1 MTQNLTSIDQ
11 IATLRCANCS
21 IGWCGAMD
29 DLDRRLL
36 GLLRDDGRASI
47 AALAKQL
54 HVARG
59 TVQNRLARL
68 EADGTIVG
76 YSVRLRPQHEEQRV
90 RGLMTVAVSGNRLEA
105 VLKALRREPAVTAL
119 HTTNGRWDLVAEL
132 VADNLQAFDAV
143 LTRIRQLDG
152 IASTETSLLLSTHK
166 T

>member
-1 MTQNLTSIDQ
+1 
-11 IATLRCANCS
+11 
-21 IGWCGAMD
+21 MD